1 MRLAERLEQDGY
13 DGYAY
18 SYPHKTAYRPLEPAV
33 PLAQAW
39 RDEDKSRLFLYVHLP
54 FCEMRCGFCN
64 LFTTVRPPE
73 DLVERTLSSIARQAR
88 VVAECLA
95 PEGVAQAALG
105 GGTPSYLSEVQL
117 ERLFS
122 ELSRHWPV
130 DWSRVPVSVELS
142 PATVTAGK
150 LSLLRALGVERVSLG
165 VQSFVATELAALKR
179 PQEPGEVER
188 ACAAIR
194 AAGFA
199 VFNLDLIYGQEGQT
213 AASWEESLERALR
226 WQPEELYLYPLYV
239 GKRTNL
245 DVLGKRPGARRQELY
260 HVGRE
265 RLLAAGYRQLS
276 MRSFRRLEV
285 QRSSDYCCQEDGMV
299 GLGPGARSYTR
310 ALHYSSEYAVAQT
323 GVRRIVGAFAE
334 RDFSQADYGVRLDA
348 SEQKLRWL
356 IKSLLRAEGV
366 ALSGY
371 RERFASSLEDDHPRL
386 QELFEAGLAER
397 DEGRLRLTE
406 QGLARSDTL
415 GPWLYSESMS
425 QRMASYAGW

>member
-33 PLAQAW
+33 PLTQAW
-39 RDEDKSRLFLYVHLP
+39 QEEDKSRLFLYVHLP

-73 DLVERTLSSIARQAR
+73 ELVERTLSSIARQAR
-88 VVAECLA
+88 VVAECIA
-95 PEGVAQAALG
+95 PEGVAQAAVG

-117 ERLFS
+117 ERLFAD
-122 ELSRHWPV
+122 LSSSWPV
-130 DWSRVPVSVELS
+130 RWSRIPVSVELS
-142 PATVTAGK
+142 PATVTPGK
-150 LSLLRALGVERVSLG
+150 LALLRELGVERVSLG
-165 VQSFVATELAALKR
+165 VQSFVAAELAALKR
-179 PQEPGEVER
+179 PQQAGEVER
-188 ACAAIR
+188 ACSAIR

-199 VFNLDLIYGQEGQT
+199 IFNLDLIYGQEDQS
-213 AASWEESLERALR
+213 AASWEESLERALAWR
-226 WQPEELYLYPLYV
+226 PEELYLYPLYV

-260 HVGRE
+260 RVGRD
-265 RLLAAGYRQLS
+265 RLLASGYRQLS
-276 MRSFRRLEV
+276 MRSFRRTEV
-285 QRSSDYCCQEDGMV
+285 RRCSDYCCQEDGMV

-323 GVRRIVGAFAE
+323 GVRRIVDSFAE
-334 RDFSQADYGVRLDA
+334 RDFSRADYGVRLDD

-386 QELFEAGLAER
+386 GELLEAGLAER
-397 DEGRLRLTE
+397 SCDRLKLTE
-406 QGLARSDTL
+406 EGLARSDTL
-415 GPWLYSESMS
+415 GPWLYSEAMS
-425 QRMASYAGW
+425 ERMASYTLW